1 MKQRLRQLLFEIE
14 QLKRN
19 KVQDLLLGIGLTPGQ
34 GQARILMSLA
44 SSEHVSQR
52 KLADECML
60 DVTTMSRTLDRLER
74 QGLIE
79 RKTDPDRR
87 RAYRISLTDAG
98 RMKAEEVKE
107 GFARLEE
114 MLFDGFGQT
123 EMRELSV
130 KLEKIKDNLKGEMYE
145 KQ

>member
-1 MKQRLRQLLFEIE
+1 MKQRLRRLLFEIE

-19 KVQDLLLGIGLTPGQ
+19 KVQDFLLSIGLTPGQ
-34 GQARILMSLA
+34 GQARILISLA

-60 DVTTMSRTLDRLER
+60 DVTTMSRTLDRLEK

-79 RKTDPDRR
+79 RKRDPGCR
-87 RAYRISLTDAG
+87 RAYQISLTDAG

-107 GFARLEE
+107 GFARLEDI
-114 MLFDGFGQT
+114 LFEGFDETDMEGLN
-123 EMRELSV
+123 RE
-130 KLEKIKDNLKGEMYE
+130 LEKIKKNLKAG
-145 KQ
+145 

>member
-1 MKQRLRQLLFEIE
+1 MKQKLRSLLFEIG

-19 KVQDLLLGIGLTPGQ
+19 KVQEFLLSIGLTPGQ

-44 SSEHVSQR
+44 DSEHVSQR

-60 DVTTMSRTLDRLER
+60 DVTTMSRALDRLEK

-79 RKTDPDRR
+79 RRRDPGCR
-87 RAYRISLTDAG
+87 RAYQISLTDEG
-98 RMKAEEVKE
+98 RQKAEEVKV
-107 GFARLEE
+107 GFNRLEE
-114 MLFDGFGQT
+114 ILFEGFGQT
-123 EMRELSV
+123 EMKDLAG
-130 KLEKIKDNLKGEMYE
+130 KLEKIKDNLEGKIYE

>member
-1 MKQRLRQLLFEIE
+1 MKQRLRRLLFEIE

-19 KVQDLLLGIGLTPGQ
+19 KVQDFLLSIGLTPGQ

-60 DVTTMSRTLDRLER
+60 DVTTMSRTLDRLEK
-74 QGLIE
+74 QELIE
-79 RKTDPDRR
+79 RKRDPGCR
-87 RAYRISLTDAG
+87 RAYQISLTDAG

-107 GFARLEE
+107 GFVRLEE

-130 KLEKIKDNLKGEMYE
+130 KLEKIKDNLEGKMYE

>member
-19 KVQDLLLGIGLTPGQ
+19 KVQDFLLSIGLTPGQ

-60 DVTTMSRTLDRLER
+60 DVTTMSRTLDRLEK

-79 RKTDPDRR
+79 RKRDPGCR
-87 RAYRISLTDAG
+87 RAYQISLTDAG

-107 GFARLEE
+107 GFVRLEE

-130 KLEKIKDNLKGEMYE
+130 KLEKIKDNLEGKMYE

>member
-1 MKQRLRQLLFEIE
+1 MKQRLRRLLFEIE

-19 KVQDLLLGIGLTPGQ
+19 KVQDFLLSIGLTPGQ
-34 GQARILMSLA
+34 GQARILISLA

-60 DVTTMSRTLDRLER
+60 DVTTMSRTLDRLEK

-79 RKTDPDRR
+79 RKRDPGCR
-87 RAYRISLTDAG
+87 RAYQISLTDAG

-107 GFARLEE
+107 GFVRLEE

>member
-52 KLADECML
+52 KLADEC
-60 DVTTMSRTLDRLER
+60 
-74 QGLIE
+74 IE
-79 RKTDPDRR
+79 RKTDPDCR

-130 KLEKIKDNLKGEMYE
+130 KLEKIKDNLAE
-145 KQ
+145 KTYGQQ